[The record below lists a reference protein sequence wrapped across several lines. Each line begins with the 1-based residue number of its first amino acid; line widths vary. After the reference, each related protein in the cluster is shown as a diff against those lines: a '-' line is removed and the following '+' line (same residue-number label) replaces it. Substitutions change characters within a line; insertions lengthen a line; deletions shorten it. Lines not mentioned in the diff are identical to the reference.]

1 MSEASSLTQSFLG
14 QANDWETDQ
23 VLQAAKR
30 ERRAWWFAG
39 AGWALALL
47 AVGAVAM
54 LTPLKSVEPFVLRV
68 DQTTGAVDI
77 VTRLDQKTV
86 HFDEVVDKYW
96 IARYVNFRE
105 EYSAAMAYP
114 DYLAVGLM
122 STRPVSDAYF
132 ELIRPENPK
141 APLNVYKNGGT
152 VEVQIRSIAFFEN
165 KVAQVRFERI
175 EKTTLDTVTS
185 SHWIATLTYR
195 YVSSPMNEKDRLI
208 NPLGFQVVDYRLDP
222 ENVPT
227 GK

>member
-1 MSEASSLTQSFLG
+1 MSDMTSTAQSFFSKST
-14 QANDWETDQ
+14 DWETDQ
-23 VLQAAKR
+23 ILQSKKR

-39 AGWALALL
+39 AGWLL
-47 AVGAVAM
+47 AAMGVAAVMA
-54 LTPLKSVEPFVLRV
+54 LTPLKTVEPFVLRV
-68 DQTTGAVDI
+68 DGATGAVDI
-77 VTRLDQKTV
+77 VTRLNSKDVK
-86 HFDEVVDKYW
+86 FDEVVNKYW

-122 STRPVSDAYF
+122 STRPVADAYF

-152 VEVQIRSIAFFEN
+152 VEVLVRSISFLEN
-165 KVAQVRFERI
+165 NVAQVRFDRI
-175 EKTTLDTVTS
+175 EKSSLENVTT

-195 YVSSPMNEKDRLI
+195 YASSPMAEKDRLV
-208 NPLGFQVVDYRLDP
+208 NPLGFQVIDYRLDP